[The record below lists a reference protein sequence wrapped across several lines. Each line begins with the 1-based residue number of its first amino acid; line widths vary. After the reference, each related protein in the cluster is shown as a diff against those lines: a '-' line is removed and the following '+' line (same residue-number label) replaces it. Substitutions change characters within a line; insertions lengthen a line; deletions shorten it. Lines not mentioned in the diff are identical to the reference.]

1 MNKIKKL
8 NEEINEN
15 EMAARGHH
23 KGMKLFLKI
32 PLSVDFPEESPG
44 HLS

>member
-1 MNKIKKL
+1 
-8 NEEINEN
+8 
-15 EMAARGHH
+15 MAARGHH